1 MRKRK
6 IKPGSFE
13 DRATVKAELKGGQID
28 LKALW
33 DAEVDKELDPTLVKE
48 LAPE

>member
-6 IKPGSFE
+6 VKPGSFE
-13 DRATVKAELKGGQID
+13 DRAIAKVQMKGYID

-33 DAEVDKELDPTLVKE
+33 EAEADKELDPDKVE
-48 LAPE
+48 QMNA